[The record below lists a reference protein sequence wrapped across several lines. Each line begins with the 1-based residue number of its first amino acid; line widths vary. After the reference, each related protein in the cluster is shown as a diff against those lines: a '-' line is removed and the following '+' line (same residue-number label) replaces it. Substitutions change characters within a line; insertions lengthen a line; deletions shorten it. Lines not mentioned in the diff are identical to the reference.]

1 MEYGLRGNERPFL
14 LHDGQTKEEFSS
26 SSFLFLAGLGIS
38 LAMMSSSNFCRVVFR
53 RFLRMANFWCVDE
66 DFFRRPNESI
76 CYGNIVHRSLCSGL
90 HLQLVFLLCVLLR
103 LSTHN
108 IIIYNTLSAPSRST
122 KQLELCARPL
132 ELVSS
137 NLKSPPGQ
145 LWSMV
150 LGSVCMLVSSFLC
163 GGLRERNGLSGDIRI
178 FLNSS
183 P

>member
-38 LAMMSSSNFCRVVFR
+38 LATMSSSNFCRVVFR

-76 CYGNIVHRSLCSGL
+76 CYGNMVHRSLCSGL

-108 IIIYNTLSAPSRST
+108 IIIFITLSAPSRST
-122 KQLELCARPL
+122 KQLEF
-132 ELVSS
+132 LVLTPRTSEFYF
-137 NLKSPPGQ
+137 LIPPGQ
-145 LWSMV
+145 LQSMV
-150 LGSVCMLVSSFLC
+150 LGSVCMLVSLFLC
-163 GGLRERNGLSGDIRI
+163 GGLKERNELSSDI
-178 FLNSS
+178 
-183 P
+183 